1 MIYSYLTNTESGSI
15 NESKYNGE
23 EIISIA
29 YNEYLN
35 YKQLLEDCTD
45 ESSRPI
51 LEAKCNVLYEVSIAD
66 IIQKVK
72 DKVHEF
78 IEWVKDLIKK
88 IKEKLASIFDR
99 KKNVMNAW
107 KSKKV
112 STGESTLLSEADEKY
127 SSDGKLMK
135 CLSHYEWKC
144 GTDRYDSS
152 HISTM
157 FDNATSKLEAEIDKV
172 LCHCDKLKEK
182 EDILAYIEVLK
193 KNKEDVQNR
202 FNTIAES
209 AEYVKSTDDKDYDS
223 NDVDKDV
230 VIKYGDWYYH
240 EIQELDKYI
249 KEYELIVSQMGNV
262 NTLQKM
268 VNTEIEN
275 TDTPDNVKTILLTRV
290 VPIIISMMQNMR
302 ASCSQ
307 FITKM
312 ILAQNSCVS
321 RLSYL
326 TKFAKSKAWIGY

>member
-1 MIYSYLTNTESGSI
+1 MIYSYITPNSITESTKKS
-15 NESKYNGE
+15 E
-23 EIISIA
+23 EIVSVV
-29 YNEYLN
+29 YNEYCN
-35 YKQLLEDCTD
+35 YKNLLESCTD
-45 ESSRPI
+45 EHERPI
-51 LEAKCNVLYEVSIAD
+51 LEAKVEVLYEISFKD
-66 IIQKVK
+66 IIQKIK
-72 DKVHEF
+72 DKIHEI
-78 IEWVKDLIKK
+78 IEWVKGLIKK

-112 STGESTLLSEADEKY
+112 STGESAFLFEADENY

-157 FDNATSKLEAEIDKV
+157 FDNATSKLEAEINKV
-172 LCHCDKLKEK
+172 LGHCDKLKEK

-223 NDVDKDV
+223 DDVDKDV

-321 RLSYL
+321 RLSYI
-326 TKFAKSKAWIGY
+326 TKYAKRKKWIGF